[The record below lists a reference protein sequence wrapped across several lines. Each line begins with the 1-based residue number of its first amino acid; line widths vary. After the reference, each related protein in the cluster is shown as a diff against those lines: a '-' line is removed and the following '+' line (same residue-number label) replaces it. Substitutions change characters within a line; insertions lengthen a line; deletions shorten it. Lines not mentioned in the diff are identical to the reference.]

1 MKPAGL
7 RASILDVAPVIS
19 PDLSAQR
26 RQSRET
32 AHALLTSISKPGA
45 SPNFE
50 ISQRVNY
57 FAVKSGMEAALPMS
71 CVIAWK
77 GKGERPGEIVIVES
91 IVDQDLNTPILEL
104 VRTVLSWRP
113 PNRTS
118 PLHFPANLPWRSAA
132 WSLEKTA

>member
-1 MKPAGL
+1 MKPGGL

-32 AHALLTSISKPGA
+32 AHALLTSISKPSA

-57 FAVKSGMEAALPMS
+57 FPVKSGMEAALPMS

-104 VRTVLSWRP
+104 VLSWRP

-118 PLHFPANLPWRSAA
+118 PLRFPAILPWRSAA